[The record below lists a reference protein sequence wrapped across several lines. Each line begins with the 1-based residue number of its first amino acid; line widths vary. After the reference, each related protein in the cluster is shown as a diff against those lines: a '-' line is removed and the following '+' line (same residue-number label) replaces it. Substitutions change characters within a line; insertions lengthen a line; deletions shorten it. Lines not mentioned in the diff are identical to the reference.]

1 VDEVMTGERTPP
13 TRGEQA
19 AYWLR
24 RCHGFRVD
32 SPEGRVGVVEDILY
46 GAEYDRP
53 SALVVR
59 TGLLKKRLEL
69 VAIEEVE
76 AVYPRPE
83 RVILRARPGGRA

>member
-1 VDEVMTGERTPP
+1 MTGEQTPP
-13 TRGEQA
+13 ARGEQA

-32 SPEGRVGVVEDILY
+32 SPEGRVGIVEDVLY

-59 TGLLKKRLEL
+59 TGLLRQRLQV
-69 VAIEEVE
+69 VAMEEVD
-76 AVYPRPE
+76 AVYPRLE
-83 RVILRARPGGRA
+83 RVVLRARPGG